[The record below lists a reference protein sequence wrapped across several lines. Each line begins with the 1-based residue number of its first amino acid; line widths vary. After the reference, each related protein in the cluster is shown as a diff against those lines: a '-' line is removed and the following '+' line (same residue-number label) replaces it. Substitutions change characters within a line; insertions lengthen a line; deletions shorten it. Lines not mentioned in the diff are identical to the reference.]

1 MADHSPSLIDHPFFI
16 FLPHHLFMAS
26 SFGHGFIT
34 SIMLI
39 AKHFALPTDQAW
51 FGAAD
56 HLDGLVVPDQ
66 FKGTEVD
73 ELVTLLRKKV
83 VWHQPGTMDK
93 EDARDVIATLNR
105 LVLAI
110 DRALGIKDPDIGS
123 YH

>member
-1 MADHSPSLIDHPFFI
+1 MEST
-16 FLPHHLFMAS
+16 
-26 SFGHGFIT
+26 FGHGFIT
-34 SIMLI
+34 TIMLI
-39 AKHFALPTDQAW
+39 AKHFALPPEQAW

-56 HLDGLVVPDQ
+56 HLEGLVVPER

-73 ELVTLLRKKV
+73 ELSTLLRKKV

-93 EDARDVIATLNR
+93 EDARDVIATLTR

-110 DRALGIKDPDIGS
+110 DRELGIQEPDIGK